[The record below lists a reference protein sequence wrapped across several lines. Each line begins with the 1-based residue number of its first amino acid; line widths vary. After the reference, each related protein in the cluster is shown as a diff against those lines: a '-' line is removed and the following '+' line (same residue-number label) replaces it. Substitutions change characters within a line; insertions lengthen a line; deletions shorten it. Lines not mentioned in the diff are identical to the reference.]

1 MFRQAAIRHVRPMK
15 LAWTAALAL
24 AFPAL
29 SGCETVPHDP
39 MSYETCATARNC
51 TIRGLMSAQS
61 VGQALMGK
69 LDLPDGRCVSVSLPG
84 DFLARLEASGPV
96 EVTVRGRVYDMPA
109 SDVVSMTVEG
119 RTIGLGSCGNFFLFV
134 YDDSELI
141 F

>member
-1 MFRQAAIRHVRPMK
+1 MFRPDRIVHVRAMK
-15 LAWTAALAL
+15 LAWTAVLAL
-24 AFPAL
+24 AVPAL
-29 SGCETVPHDP
+29 MGCETLPHDP

-51 TIRGLMSAQS
+51 TIRGVMSLQIA
-61 VGQALMGK
+61 GQAQMGK

-96 EVTVRGRVYDMPA
+96 EVTVRGRVYNMPA
-109 SDVVSMTVEG
+109 SEIVSMTVEG

-134 YDDSELI
+134 YDDSALI

>member
-1 MFRQAAIRHVRPMK
+1 MK
-15 LAWTAALAL
+15 LAWTAALAMVL
-24 AFPAL
+24 PAL

-51 TIRGLMSAQS
+51 TIRGRMSAQAA
-61 VGQALMGK
+61 GQALMGR

-109 SDVVSMTVEG
+109 PDVVSMTVEG
-119 RTIGLGSCGNFFLFV
+119 RTVGLGLCGDFFLFV

>member
-15 LAWTAALAL
+15 FAWTTLAVLAL
-24 AFPAL
+24 AAL
-29 SGCETVPHDP
+29 PGCETVPHDP

-51 TIRGLMSAQS
+51 TIRGRMSAQS

-96 EVTVRGRVYDMPA
+96 EVTVRGRVYEKPA
-109 SDVVSMTVEG
+109 DVQSMTVEG
-119 RTIGLGSCGNFFLFV
+119 RTIGLGLCGDFFLFV